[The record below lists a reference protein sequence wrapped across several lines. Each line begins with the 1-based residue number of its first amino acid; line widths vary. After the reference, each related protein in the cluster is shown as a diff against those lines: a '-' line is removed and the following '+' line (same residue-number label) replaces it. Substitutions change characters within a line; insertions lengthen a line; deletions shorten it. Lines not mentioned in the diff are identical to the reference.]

1 MKSDIMK
8 KYNLKNGGYGWIDHV
23 SIENVYEISL
33 EDEEDDKWVDMYDNK
48 GEIIANANIS
58 YCNEVGYCEYDK
70 QGLATNN
77 PVTIYEY
84 EDW

>member
-1 MKSDIMK
+1 MK
-8 KYNLKNGGYGWIDHV
+8 KYKIKNGGYGWIDHV
-23 SIENVYEISL
+23 SIENVHEIIL
-33 EDEEDDKWVDMYDNK
+33 EDEEDDKWVDMYDNN

>member
-1 MKSDIMK
+1 
-8 KYNLKNGGYGWIDHV
+8 
-23 SIENVYEISL
+23 
-33 EDEEDDKWVDMYDNK
+33 MYDNNS
-48 GEIIANANIS
+48 EIVANANIS
-58 YCNEVGYCEYDK
+58 YCDEVGYCEYDK

>member
-1 MKSDIMK
+1 MK
-8 KYNLKNGGYGWIDHV
+8 KYKLKNGGYGWIDHV
-23 SIENVYEISL
+23 AIENVYEIIL
-33 EDEEDDKWVDMYDNK
+33 EDEEDDKWVDMYDNNGK
-48 GEIIANANIS
+48 IVANSNIS
-58 YCNEVGYCEYDK
+58 YCDEVGYCEYDE